1 MHVIRLLA
9 LPTLFIGLLQAGS
22 ISLTP
27 GSILVQQLAFP
38 PAGTIEQYTRSGNSV
53 GSFSFTGTGD
63 IPESLTVLN
72 GQLFV
77 GDGAGRVNTIDLSTG
92 TVSSYF
98 STTSFGLDSL
108 GNYNGNLLTL
118 EGVGAVP
125 NTVNVYSTGGVLL
138 QSITLSSVP
147 SNAQWNGITSNGT
160 LYIADY
166 ASGRVYEYSA
176 SGAALGF
183 IDTKLGSGLT
193 GVSYDSL
200 NTSLWVAD
208 SNTDRA
214 YDFSTSGVL
223 MGQFGT
229 SVDPDAG
236 IAVVP
241 SVSSPE
247 PAPGTFL
254 FAATALAFWIGK
266 KQQRAISGPITKVED
281 VGHGSRLPF
290 QQLPVRKCCRAQ

>member
-1 MHVIRLLA
+1 M
-9 LPTLFIGLLQAGS
+9 
-22 ISLTP
+22 
-27 GSILVQQLAFP
+27 
-38 PAGTIEQYTRSGNSV
+38 
-53 GSFSFTGTGD
+53 
-63 IPESLTVLN
+63 
-72 GQLFV
+72 
-77 GDGAGRVNTIDLSTG
+77 STG

-125 NTVNVYSTGGVLL
+125 NTVNVYSTAGVLL

-147 SNAQWNGITSNGT
+147 ANAEWNGITSNGT
-160 LYIADY
+160 ILYVADY
-166 ASGRVYEYSA
+166 ASGRLYEYSA
-176 SGAALGF
+176 SGASLGF

-200 NTSLWVAD
+200 NNSLWVAD
-208 SNTDRA
+208 SNTNQA

-223 MGQFGT
+223 LSQFGT
-229 SVDPDAG
+229 SIEPDAG

-241 SVSSPE
+241 SVSTPE

-254 FAATALAFWIGK
+254 FAATALAFWIGRK
-266 KQQRAISGPITKVED
+266 RRWPISGSK
-281 VGHGSRLPF
+281 
-290 QQLPVRKCCRAQ
+290 

>member
-1 MHVIRLLA
+1 MHPIRLLA
-9 LPTLFIGLLQAGS
+9 FKILFMGLLQAGS
-22 ISLTP
+22 LSLTP

-98 STTSFGLDSL
+98 STPSVGLDSL

-138 QSITLSSVP
+138 QSINL
-147 SNAQWNGITSNGT
+147 
-160 LYIADY
+160 
-166 ASGRVYEYSA
+166 
-176 SGAALGF
+176 
-183 IDTKLGSGLT
+183 
-193 GVSYDSL
+193 
-200 NTSLWVAD
+200 
-208 SNTDRA
+208 
-214 YDFSTSGVL
+214 
-223 MGQFGT
+223 
-229 SVDPDAG
+229 
-236 IAVVP
+236 
-241 SVSSPE
+241 
-247 PAPGTFL
+247 
-254 FAATALAFWIGK
+254 
-266 KQQRAISGPITKVED
+266 
-281 VGHGSRLPF
+281 
-290 QQLPVRKCCRAQ
+290 